1 MSYVSLLKN
10 IPEFLS
16 QPTGIA
22 VLASLGIHS
31 AIAFLL
37 PIVPANSK
45 PKQEPSLKS
54 SVGLVELS
62 QSEKNRL
69 PQPGVPQLP
78 LQPPAPALL
87 PQIPSP
93 KFANQSIPSLPP
105 LPPSTSSTPSLPPL
119 PPSTSST
126 ALILPPLPKTNNV
139 AVASLPKSQSLPI
152 LSKKDLQPDAS
163 LSAKVKPLPRYVEPD
178 PSLSAKVRPLPRYV
192 EEKTQLGE
200 AKPLASSRIPY
211 NVPPI
216 QAANI
221 AEEQELLS
229 SSGAVSPDQ
238 MPPSGDVSTAT
249 QTIDQGSEVSQGAN
263 NQQLVTPVV
272 QPPQVGDNTIALG
285 RQNLPQL
292 QQGSNVQA
300 PELPPL
306 ATGRLLSTPST
317 PSTSS
322 IPKTFAQR
330 FTEVKQQYPNL
341 ETRQPISET
350 VDAKTAQ
357 QGNVEGDL
365 VLNREGQVESIDF
378 HNNSVSPELKTS
390 VRQYFREY
398 FQKNPVQANGKPK
411 FYPFNIS
418 FKPNSNISKTPV
430 SELSNSPR
438 INQTQPV
445 TIAQRSLIQ
454 RLRSVPVTSL
464 PSKEPQKIE
473 VTQSLRPSGVNLQP
487 SKEPQKVNLAQRS
500 GSSSIKQGI
509 SQSQTETAPQAN
521 LEQQTSR
528 RRRVLVMQNTPTQ
541 QANQEQQTSQQRVMI
556 RQSASSSSTSKEEQ
570 TSQQR
575 VVVKQSASSSPTEK
589 KEQTSRQQVVV
600 RQSAS
605 SSPTDKEEQTSQ
617 QRVVVRQSTSSPQRN
632 QEQTSQQEVSSNQS
646 SVSGENSQKLLQQL
660 RQIRDKRQGSNQEQ

>member
-37 PIVPANSK
+37 PIVPTNSNK

-69 PQPGVPQLP
+69 PQPGIPQLPLQP

-87 PQIPSP
+87 PQVPSP

-105 LPPSTSSTPSLPPL
+105 LPPSK
-119 PPSTSST
+119 SST
-126 ALILPPLPKTNNV
+126 ALILPPLPKTNNL

-152 LSKKDLQPDAS
+152 LSKKDLQPAS
-163 LSAKVKPLPRYVEPD
+163 LSAKVKPLPRNVEPD
-178 PSLSAKVRPLPRYV
+178 PSLSAKVKRLPGYAEPDPSLSAKVRSLPRYPEKV
-192 EEKTQLGE
+192 ELGE
-200 AKPLASSRIPY
+200 AKPLASSKIPY

-221 AEEQELLS
+221 AEEQELLNTS
-229 SSGAVSPDQ
+229 APVSPDQ

-249 QTIDQGSEVSQGAN
+249 QTTAQGSEVSQGAN

-272 QPPQVGDNTIALG
+272 QPPQVGDNSIALG

-292 QQGSNVQA
+292 QQGLNVQP

-306 ATGRLLSTPST
+306 ATGRSLSTPSIASTPST
-317 PSTSS
+317 PST
-322 IPKTFAQR
+322 PKTFAQR

-341 ETRQPISET
+341 ETRQPIAET
-350 VDAKTAQ
+350 VDGKTGQ

-365 VLNREGQVESIDF
+365 VINREGQVESIDF
-378 HNNSVSPELKTS
+378 HNNSVPSELKTS

-418 FKPNSNISKTPV
+418 FKPNSDISKTPA
-430 SELSNSPR
+430 SELSTSSR
-438 INQTQPV
+438 VNQTQPV

-473 VTQSLRPSGVNLQP
+473 MTQGLRPDRVNLQP
-487 SKEPQKVNLAQRS
+487 SKEPQKVNLVQRS
-500 GSSSIKQGI
+500 GSSSMKQ
-509 SQSQTETAPQAN
+509 SQSQTESAPQAN

-528 RRRVLVMQNTPTQ
+528 RRRVIVMQNTTPAP
-541 QANQEQQTSQQRVMI
+541 QANLEQQTSQQRVMI
-556 RQSASSSSTSKEEQ
+556 RQSASSSQ
-570 TSQQR
+570 
-575 VVVKQSASSSPTEK
+575 
-589 KEQTSRQQVVV
+589 
-600 RQSAS
+600 
-605 SSPTDKEEQTSQ
+605 TDKEQQTSQ
-617 QRVVVRQSTSSPQRN
+617 QRVVVRQSASSSQTDKEQQTSPQRVVVKQTTSPQQAN
-632 QEQTSQQEVSSNQS
+632 LEQTSQQEVNSNQS
-646 SVSGENSQKLLQQL
+646 SASGQNSQKLLQQL
-660 RQIRDKRQGSNQEQ
+660 RQIRDTRQGNNQEK

>member
-1 MSYVSLLKN
+1 MSYVSVLKN

-37 PIVPANSK
+37 PIVPMNSSK

-69 PQPGVPQLP
+69 PQPGVPQLS

-87 PQIPSP
+87 PQVPSP

-105 LPPSTSSTPSLPPL
+105 LPPSR
-119 PPSTSST
+119 SST
-126 ALILPPLPKTNNV
+126 ALILPPLPTKTNNI
-139 AVASLPKSQSLPI
+139 AIASLPKSQSLPI
-152 LSKKDLQPDAS
+152 LSKKDLQPDPS
-163 LSAKVKPLPRYVEPD
+163 LSAKFKPLPRYVEPD
-178 PSLSAKVRPLPRYV
+178 PSLSAKVKPLPRYP
-192 EEKTQLGE
+192 EEKVQLGE
-200 AKPLASSRIPY
+200 AKPLASSRTPY

-221 AEEQELLS
+221 AQEQELLNTS
-229 SSGAVSPDQ
+229 APVSPDQ

-249 QTIDQGSEVSQGAN
+249 QTTQSGSEVLQGAN

-272 QPPQVGDNTIALG
+272 QSPQVGDNSIALA

-292 QQGSNVQA
+292 QQGSNLQA

-306 ATGRLLSTPST
+306 AIARSLSTPST
-317 PSTSS
+317 PLIPSTPSTLS
-322 IPKTFAQR
+322 TPKTFPQR
-330 FTEVKQQYPNL
+330 LAEAKQQYPNL
-341 ETRQPISET
+341 ETKQPIAET
-350 VDAKTAQ
+350 VNGKTAQ

-365 VLNREGQVESIDF
+365 VVNRQGQVESIDF
-378 HNNSVSPELKTS
+378 RNNTVSPELKTS
-390 VRQYFREY
+390 ARQYLREY

-411 FYPFNIS
+411 LYPFNIS
-418 FKPNSNISKTPV
+418 FKPNSNISKIPA
-430 SELSNSPR
+430 SELSTSSR
-438 INQTQPV
+438 VNQTQPA
-445 TIAQRSLIQ
+445 TSAAQRSLIQ

-473 VTQSLRPSGVNLQP
+473 MTQGLRPDRVNLQP
-487 SKEPQKVNLAQRS
+487 SKQPQKVNLAQ
-500 GSSSIKQGI
+500 GFSSSSTNQQL
-509 SQSQTETAPQAN
+509 SQNQTQSAPQAN

-528 RRRVLVMQNTPTQ
+528 RRRVVVMQNTPAPQT
-541 QANQEQQTSQQRVMI
+541 NQEKQTSQ
-556 RQSASSSSTSKEEQ
+556 
-570 TSQQR
+570 
-575 VVVKQSASSSPTEK
+575 
-589 KEQTSRQQVVV
+589 QQVVV

-605 SSPTDKEEQTSQ
+605 SLQTDKQQQTSQ
-617 QRVVVRQSTSSPQRN
+617 QQVVVRQSASSLQTDKQQQTSQPLQQRVVIRQSTSSPQAN
-632 QEQTSQQEVSSNQS
+632 LKQTSEQEVSSNQAS
-646 SVSGENSQKLLQQL
+646 ASGQNSQKLLQQL
-660 RQIRDKRQGSNQEQ
+660 RQIRDTRQGGNQEK